1 MPERKI
7 SFGGEYIPAKLAS
20 TPRIIRATRKIK
32 VTPIAGSNEEVVEME
47 DAWDCYDQP
56 YSFYV
61 ADGSAD
67 FVQEAMNEVAR
78 VIYKKGWQT
87 LVDEY
92 EPDYFRLAYYKGGF
106 DAENRHTILGKFD
119 LVFRCRPERFL
130 NSGNYPAAF
139 SSGNKIVNPTAYTAK
154 PLIHVTGSGSGT
166 VTVAGKT
173 MSFTDMVDYLNVDCE
188 KQDVYRLPTE
198 NKNNLMSGEFPIL
211 PSGESE
217 ITFTG
222 GITGVEIT
230 PRFFVI

>member
-78 VIYKKGWQT
+78 VIYKKNWQT

-119 LVFRCRPERFL
+119 LVFR
-130 NSGNYPAAF
+130 
-139 SSGNKIVNPTAYTAK
+139 GNKIVNPTAYKAK

-188 KQDVYRLPTE
+188 KQDVYRLSYE
-198 NKNNLMSGEFPIL
+198 NRNNLMSGEFPIL